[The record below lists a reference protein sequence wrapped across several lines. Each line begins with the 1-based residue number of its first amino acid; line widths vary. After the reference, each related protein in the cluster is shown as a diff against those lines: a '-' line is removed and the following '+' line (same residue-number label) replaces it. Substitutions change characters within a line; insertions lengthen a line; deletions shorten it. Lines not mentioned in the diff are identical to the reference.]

1 MLKNVALIGCGS
13 IGYEIAQSIDKQQ
26 IPNCRVSALFD
37 EDNERLNRLKQ
48 SLINIPDGIYN
59 NFDDFISSTA
69 FNETHFVIEA
79 ASIEAAERYSV
90 TLLERGKDI
99 MIMSTGSFSN
109 TAFNDKI
116 LSLIREKGRKV
127 YLPSGAIGG
136 SDILR
141 AVKGQTDEVLLI
153 TTKSINSIK
162 GAPFFAK
169 RNMNADTIE
178 KKTVIFEGTA
188 EEAITE
194 FPSNINVSALIS
206 MAGIGFYKTRV
217 MVIVDPFITTNQ
229 HEIRV
234 KWRYGEFY
242 IKINNYP
249 SPSNPKTSYLA
260 VLSAIECLRSALYDD
275 IQIGS

>member
-37 EDNERLNRLKQ
+37 EDNEKLNRLKH

-141 AVKGQTDEVLLI
+141 AVKEQTDEVLLI

-206 MAGIGFYKTRV
+206 MAGIGFHKTRV

>member
-37 EDNERLNRLKQ
+37 EDNERLNRLKH
-48 SLINIPDGIYN
+48 SLANIPDGIYN

-206 MAGIGFYKTRV
+206 MAGIGFHKTRV